1 MVTTQWWI
9 QTFRWGSGRGG
20 GDHPGPDIEGG
31 VPTKTN
37 EWWIQTFR
45 WGSGGG
51 SGDHPGPDIEGGGSS
66 QKQPSGGSRP
76 SDEEWGGGGR
86 PSRPWHRGGGASS
99 RKNFSALRA
108 SFWSKNKGVLPWIRH
123 CNLVPR
129 PLFLE
134 NWRSDPTSG
143 LPFSK
148 GKAMAKRLGMMPGCI
163 KCYFL
168 CLFPEPGSNWSTE
181 KPRIHD
187 YLKTDF
193 I

>member
-1 MVTTQWWI
+1 MREWGRGGRPSRPWHRGGGGVLTKTTQWWI
-9 QTFRWGSGRGG
+9 QTFRWGSWG

-31 VPTKTN
+31 A
-37 EWWIQTFR
+37 
-45 WGSGGG
+45 
-51 SGDHPGPDIEGGGSS
+51 SS
-66 QKQPSGGSRP
+66 QK
-76 SDEEWGGGGR
+76 
-86 PSRPWHRGGGASS
+86 H
-99 RKNFSALRA
+99 FSTLRA
-108 SFWSKNKGVLPWIRH
+108 SFWSKNMGGGVGGGPLPWIRH
-123 CNLVPR
+123 CNLVHR

-148 GKAMAKRLGMMPGCI
+148 GKTMAKRLGMMPGCI